1 MKKFALLGLLS
12 ILLMAVVGVSAQDLS
27 AGELEAVADVAAAF
41 EAFQN
46 LDSYVAT
53 IEQTVG
59 QTMEISM
66 GQTAQSMSNDITQTG
81 EIKTVR
87 TETGY
92 NIEGELVQTI
102 VTGMA
107 GQGQELA
114 MTLGMIIVDDV
125 LYARVDDA
133 SPMLASMAPEGWVN
147 VNEDGASYPILAGIN
162 PQTLTQLYGLVYP
175 MDEVSVVSITKLDA
189 DEIDGQ
195 AMRVFAI
202 EYSTEALA
210 ESGIMDAIASSVAG
224 TAPGVDVE
232 SLVAQIIEG
241 STLSLTVW
249 LGEDDNLLHRM
260 ESEMTTDTEISLQG
274 MTIPM
279 KQTSTGI
286 INFSGFNE
294 PLEIVAPEIGS

>member
-12 ILLMAVVGVSAQDLS
+12 ILLMAAVGVSAQGLS

-41 EAFQN
+41 EAFQS

-53 IEQTVG
+53 LEQTVE
-59 QTMEISM
+59 QTMEIAM
-66 GQTAQSMSNDITQTG
+66 GQTSQSMSNLVEQTG
-81 EIKTVR
+81 EVKAVR

-92 NIEGELVQTI
+92 NIEGTI
-102 VTGMA
+102 VQNINSGMA
-107 GQGQELA
+107 GAGQELN
-114 MTLGMIIVDDV
+114 MTLGLIIVDDV

-133 SPMLASMAPEGWVN
+133 SPMLATMAPDGWVN
-147 VNEDGASYPILAGIN
+147 VNEDGASYPLLATLN

-195 AMRVFAI
+195 AMRVFTI

-210 ESGIMDAIASSVAG
+210 DSGIMDAIASSLASS
-224 TAPGVDVE
+224 APGVDVDA
-232 SLVAQIIEG
+232 LVAQIIEG

-249 LGEDDNLLHRM
+249 LGEDDNLLHRL
-260 ESEMTTDTEISLQG
+260 ESEMVTDTEISLQG

-279 KQTSTGI
+279 QQTSTGI

-294 PLEIVAPEIGS
+294 PLEIVAPEVGS

>member
-12 ILLMAVVGVSAQDLS
+12 ILLMAAVGVSAQGLS

-53 IEQTVG
+53 LEQTVE
-59 QTMEISM
+59 QTMKLSM
-66 GQTAQSMSNDITQTG
+66 GQTSQSMSNLVEQTG
-81 EIKTVR
+81 EVKAVR

-92 NIEGELVQTI
+92 NIEGTI
-102 VTGMA
+102 VQNINSGTVGA
-107 GQGQELA
+107 AQELT

-133 SPMLASMAPEGWVN
+133 SPMLASMAPDGWVN
-147 VNEDGASYPILAGIN
+147 VNEDGASYPLLSTLN
-162 PQTLTQLYGLVYP
+162 PSTLSQLYSLVYP

-210 ESGIMDAIASSVAG
+210 DSAIMSAIASSLTSTV
-224 TAPGVDVE
+224 PNVDVE
-232 SLVAQIIEG
+232 ALVAQIIEG

-249 LGEDDNLLHRM
+249 LGEDDNLLHRL
-260 ESEMTTDTEISLQG
+260 ESEMVTDTEISLQG

-279 KQTSTGI
+279 QQTSTGL

-294 PLEIVAPEIGS
+294 PLEIVAPEVGS